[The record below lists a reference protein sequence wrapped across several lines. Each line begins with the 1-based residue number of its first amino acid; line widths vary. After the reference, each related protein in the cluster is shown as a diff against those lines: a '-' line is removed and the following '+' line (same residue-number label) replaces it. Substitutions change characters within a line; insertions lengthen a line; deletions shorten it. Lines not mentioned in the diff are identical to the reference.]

1 MNTNQSIKRTAFTRV
16 FQKPQVTADV
26 QPAAGGGWGA
36 DGYEEAVAL
45 DMRWREI
52 DDWSAERSPRLAVR
66 SSRLR
71 QPNARLE
78 STGLRP
84 ATQPRT
90 LLGGISKSHADW
102 DSHRRF
108 PVLGRFAC
116 SMPVAS

>member
-71 QPNARLE
+71 QPNAQLCLCVSARRQVGIDGPPAWH
-78 STGLRP
+78 SAADSVRP
-84 ATQPRT
+84 KHEYAVSDFTRKDT
-90 LLGGISKSHADW
+90 
-102 DSHRRF
+102 R
-108 PVLGRFAC
+108 
-116 SMPVAS
+116 